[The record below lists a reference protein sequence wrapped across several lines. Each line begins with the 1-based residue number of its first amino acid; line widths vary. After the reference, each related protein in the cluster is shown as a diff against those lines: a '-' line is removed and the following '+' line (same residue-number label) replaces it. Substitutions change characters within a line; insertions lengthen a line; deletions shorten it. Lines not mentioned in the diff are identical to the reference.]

1 MRKTT
6 ITTVA
11 TVLLLLSASAG
22 QAQNLA
28 AQPGYVP
35 IEKLDLFPQEKLS
48 VEINIEGALLNLI
61 AAGARGS
68 DPEFASLVSGLK
80 SIKVQ
85 AFPLKGADEDRLRT
99 RIGSAVRWLED
110 RGWKSTLKVRE
121 GGEETYIYLKETD
134 GKIAGL
140 TLLSMTPGDEA
151 VVLNI
156 VGRIDPDQIGR
167 LAQHFD
173 VNVNVKPAAKPA
185 PPPAKND
192 KKPE

>member
-6 ITTVA
+6 IA
-11 TVLLLLSASAG
+11 FAILIVLAASAG
-22 QAQNLA
+22 RAQNLA

-35 IEKLDLFPQEKLS
+35 IEKLDLFPRDKLS

-68 DPEFASLVSGLK
+68 DPEFSSLLSGLK
-80 SIKVQ
+80 AINVQ
-85 AFPLKGADEDRLRT
+85 AFPLKGADEGRLRT
-99 RIGSAVRWLED
+99 RIGNAVRWLED

-121 GGEETYIYLKETD
+121 GGEETYIYLKEAD

-167 LAQHFD
+167 LARHFD
-173 VNVNVKPAAKPA
+173 VDVNVKPSS
-185 PPPAKND
+185 PPPPKND